1 MAENRLT
8 LLTARE
14 AAEYLRVSLFTLGKI
29 EKQGGLVPFR
39 TPGGHRRY
47 SLTMLNEYLERSR
60 QRSSPRNPP
69 IKRPQRGDMP
79 SNAVTNSLAP
89 PSEWNTFEG
98 DDELSPF
105 NGIPLR
111 GESPSER
118 VHQVRILVVGGE
130 PEAVESIVG
139 ALLKDSSN
147 YEFASA
153 SDGYEAGVQVMAF
166 KPDLIILDTAAL
178 GFDEFEFC
186 RKVKSDPK
194 TKHIKIIGVVAFGK
208 DSDVERIIECGA
220 DDCLTKPLQTEE
232 LQRSVQSLIP
242 LFDK

>member
-1 MAENRLT
+1 MAEDKVT
-8 LLTARE
+8 LLTAKE

-60 QRSSPRNPP
+60 QRSSPRQPP
-69 IKRPQRGDMP
+69 IKRPQRGGMP
-79 SNAVTNSLAP
+79 GNAVTNPLAP
-89 PSEWNTFEG
+89 LSKWNTFEG
-98 DDELSPF
+98 DD
-105 NGIPLR
+105 
-111 GESPSER
+111 
-118 VHQVRILVVGGE
+118 VRILVVGGE
-130 PEAVESIVG
+130 PEAVKSIVG
-139 ALLKDSSN
+139 ALRQDGSN

-194 TKHIKIIGVVAFGK
+194 TKHIKIIGVMGFGK
-208 DSDVERIIECGA
+208 DSDVEKIIECGA
-220 DDCLTKPLQTEE
+220 DDCLTRPLQTEE
-232 LQRSVQSLIP
+232 LQRSVQGLIP
-242 LFDK
+242 